1 MVTVPAFVWRGGSVR
16 RAIIIGATVGLCLG
30 GLAWLDSGV
39 AAVGAIV
46 AVAVGTFYGLWMSR
60 RMTRHWPG
68 SVNLSGAERV
78 SVVRAARHGQPI
90 GDPRLA
96 RPVADYRDALHAAV
110 ETARPW
116 RWVLPLV
123 LVVAVGTAIWDGIF
137 GSWGNAVASAIYL
150 IALGVEL
157 LWWPRRQAGLL
168 ANAAQAVSLAGA
180 DDRL

>member
-1 MVTVPAFVWRGGSVR
+1 MVTVPAFVWRGGFVP
-16 RAIIIGATVGLCLG
+16 RAVIIGATVGLCLG

-39 AAVGAIV
+39 PAVGAIV

-60 RMTRHWPG
+60 RMTRYWPG
-68 SVNLSGAERV
+68 SVNLSGADRV
-78 SVVRAARHGQPI
+78 SVVRAARVGRPI
-90 GDPRLA
+90 GDRRLT
-96 RPVADYRDALHAAV
+96 RPVADYRDALHAAA

-116 RWVLPLV
+116 RWALALV
-123 LVVAVGTAIWDGIF
+123 LVAAVGTAIWDAVS
-137 GSWGNAVASAIYL
+137 GSWGNAVASAVYL

-157 LWWPRRQAGLL
+157 LWWPRRQAELL